1 MGTAYPMGSATLSV
15 TCIKRDYL
23 NLKRLG
29 VMAWLLGSASLF
41 IPHAAQAASTKAK
54 PTTPNLQVA
63 GGFKALNFSWQPI
76 AGIKS
81 YRLFENKTGGSG
93 YTQISGNLPANQTSF
108 SMPIS
113 SYQMD
118 WSQSRYLL
126 EACNSSG
133 CSSSQAVNPAAAM
146 LSTIGY
152 LKASNTGAG
161 DNFGGNVALSADGSI
176 LAVAAPYEASANSNP
191 ADDSAAAAGAIYV
204 FTHVG
209 NSWLQQAYL
218 KASNAEAGDNF
229 GSSLA
234 LSANGK
240 TLAVGASGE
249 ASASSA
255 PNDNSAPGAGAVYI
269 FTNSGNSWK
278 QQAYVKATKIKSSS
292 NFGVSV
298 SLNAKG
304 NLLVVGARGEN
315 SAATGINGN
324 QDDNSAPGAGAA
336 YIFALSGNSWVQ
348 QAYVKA
354 SNTQSHYWFGSD
366 VVLSGNGSTL
376 AVASSNESNPL
387 GGINANQYGNNMPGA
402 GAVYVFTRGSKGWMQ
417 QAYIKAATTDV
428 HMIFGYSLAMSND
441 GNTLAVG
448 SPQQRSYATGIN
460 GNQTNDKAP
469 GSGAAYIF
477 SRAQG
482 AWNQQA
488 FVKASNTDADDN
500 FGHSVALS
508 RDGNTL
514 AVGATGEGSAAAGIN
529 GDQADNGA
537 YSAGAAYVYSR
548 SGSTWQQQAYVKASN
563 PDAYDNFGSSVALS
577 GDAKILAVGSQGED
591 SSATGIDG
599 DQANDNAQDSGA
611 VYLY

>member
-15 TCIKRDYL
+15 SCTTRDHL
-23 NLKRLG
+23 NLKHLG
-29 VMAWLLGSASLF
+29 IMALLLSSTGLF
-41 IPHAAQAASTKAK
+41 IPDAAQAASTKAK
-54 PTTPNLQVA
+54 PVAPNLQVA

-76 AGIKS
+76 AGVKS

-93 YTQISGNLPANQTSF
+93 YTQVSGNLPANQTSF

-113 SYQMD
+113 SYQMN
-118 WSQSRYLL
+118 WKQSRYLL

-133 CSSSQAVNPAAAM
+133 CSASQEVNPNSAM

-152 LKASNTGAG
+152 LKASNAGAG
-161 DNFGGNVALSADGSI
+161 DNFGGNVALSADGNV
-176 LAVAAPYEASANSNP
+176 LAVAAPDEAGSNGNP

-249 ASASSA
+249 ASASPE
-255 PNDNSAPGAGAVYI
+255 PNDNSAPSAGAVYI
-269 FTNSGNSWK
+269 FINSGNAWK
-278 QQAYVKATKIKSSS
+278 QQAYVKAMKIKSGS
-292 NFGVSV
+292 NFGISV

-304 NLLVVGARGEN
+304 NLLAVGARGEN
-315 SAATGINGN
+315 SAATGINGDQN
-324 QDDNSAPGAGAA
+324 DSSAPGAGAA
-336 YIFALSGNSWVQ
+336 YLFALSGSSWIQ

-354 SNTQSHYWFGSD
+354 SNTQTHYWFGSD
-366 VVLSGNGSTL
+366 VALSGNGSTL
-376 AVASSNESNPL
+376 AVASSEESNPI
-387 GGINANQYGNNMPGA
+387 GGINGNQLGNNMPGA

-417 QAYIKAATTDV
+417 QAYVKAATTDV

-460 GNQTNDKAP
+460 GSQSNDKAP

-477 SRAQG
+477 SRVHG

-508 RDGNTL
+508 SDGNTL
-514 AVGATGEGSAAAGIN
+514 AVGATGEASAAAGIN
-529 GDQADNGA
+529 GDQTGNSAS
-537 YSAGAAYVYSR
+537 SAGAAYVYSR

-563 PDAYDNFGSSVALS
+563 PDAYDYFASSIALS
-577 GDAKILAVGSQGED
+577 GDGKTLAVGSPGED
-591 SSATGIDG
+591 SSATGIGG
-599 DQANDNAQDSGA
+599 DQTNDNAQDSGA